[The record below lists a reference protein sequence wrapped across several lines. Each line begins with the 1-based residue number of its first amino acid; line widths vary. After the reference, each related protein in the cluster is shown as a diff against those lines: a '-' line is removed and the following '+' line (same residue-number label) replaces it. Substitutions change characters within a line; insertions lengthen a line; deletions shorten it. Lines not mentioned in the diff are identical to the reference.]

1 MAFKRKEKEDT
12 KPKNA
17 LSDLEVHLKYWEFVL
32 AQFIKGAIDKITKNL
47 EDWRNVAST
56 DIVQILLEGFIEEA
70 KPLLKNL
77 IKKMNLKSVWQQD

>member
-77 IKKMNLKSVWQQD
+77 IKKMNLKSAWKQE